1 MIAYLQG
8 SLLDIQDDS
17 VIMNVRGVG
26 YELCVSSQTAEALS
40 TSEAQTQL
48 WVYTH
53 VREDALSLFGFLSK
67 TEKEL
72 FLSLIKVNGIG
83 PKVAMKILSGAP
95 LGVIIKM
102 IDAGDVSGLSKLP
115 KVGKK
120 TAEQIV
126 LSLKGKL
133 VFVDASVQMQVSSAR
148 SDIVSALVNLGFKNN
163 DVEKVVSQMDVGI
176 EFEEGIKRGLAGLAG
191 SI

>member
-1 MIAYLQG
+1 VIAYLQG

-26 YELCVSSQTAEALS
+26 YELCISSQTAEALS

-53 VREDALSLFGFLSK
+53 VREDALSLFGFLNK

-95 LGVIIKM
+95 LGIIIKM
-102 IDAGDVSGLSKLP
+102 IDAGDVAGLSKLP

-148 SDIVSALVNLGFKNN
+148 ADIVSALVNLGFKNN